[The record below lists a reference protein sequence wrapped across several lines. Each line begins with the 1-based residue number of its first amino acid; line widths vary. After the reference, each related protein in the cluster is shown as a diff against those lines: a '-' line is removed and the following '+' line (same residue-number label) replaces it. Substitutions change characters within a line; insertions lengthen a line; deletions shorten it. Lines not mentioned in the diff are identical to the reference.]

1 MDLLYSRYSNP
12 LEFMHLYMEQGRFG
26 EFVTNILE
34 MDQKRKQEEAEKEN
48 ERNLWELYLHSMSDK
63 TFIEWKK
70 DALAGRQEKPDAL
83 TMSDEQ
89 VETAK
94 QQARGILKN
103 FSPS

>member
-48 ERNLWELYLHSMSDK
+48 ERNLWEL
-63 TFIEWKK
+63 
-70 DALAGRQEKPDAL
+70 
-83 TMSDEQ
+83 
-89 VETAK
+89 
-94 QQARGILKN
+94 
-103 FSPS
+103 